1 MLWPDDVTD
10 EQLALAA
17 ASHEEHDSDN
27 ERSRQ
32 DVLDDAMFAP
42 PIDKWRHGYLWVS
55 HLVSQLWCEQQMEY
69 GFTRSDEIK
78 EEPQHVDQN
87 YISHVS

>member
-32 DVLDDAMFAP
+32 DVLDDAMFGKFLTRHTYMTCTP
-42 PIDKWRHGYLWVS
+42 PQRAWVI
-55 HLVSQLWCEQQMEY
+55 L
-69 GFTRSDEIK
+69 TPK
-78 EEPQHVDQN
+78 
-87 YISHVS
+87 